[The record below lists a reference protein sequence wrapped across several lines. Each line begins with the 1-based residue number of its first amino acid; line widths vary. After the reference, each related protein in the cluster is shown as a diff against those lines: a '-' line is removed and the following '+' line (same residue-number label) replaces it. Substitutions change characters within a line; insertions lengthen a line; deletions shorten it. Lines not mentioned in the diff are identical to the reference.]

1 MTRKT
6 LLWLV
11 LPLLGLSILFCLLAF
26 APNDLKGQPELL
38 EMSVILREGDG
49 AASTMR
55 KGMERQQPTLM
66 WSCGF

>member
-11 LPLLGLSILFCLLAF
+11 LPLVGFGVLFWQLAF
-26 APNDLKGQPELL
+26 APNQMKGQPELL

-55 KGMERQQPTLM
+55 KGMEL
-66 WSCGF
+66 SLIHI